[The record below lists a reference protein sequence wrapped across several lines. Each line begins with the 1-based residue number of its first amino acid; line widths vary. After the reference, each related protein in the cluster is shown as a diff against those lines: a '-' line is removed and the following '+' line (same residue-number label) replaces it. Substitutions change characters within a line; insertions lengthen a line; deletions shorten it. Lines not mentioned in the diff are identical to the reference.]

1 MDIKALGSSNLK
13 QAAGHPAAA
22 EESPKQSV
30 AAAAP
35 SEPSGPVDPAELEE
49 AVAHLQ
55 DYVQNV
61 NRSLQFEID
70 DSSGMVV
77 VQVFAKDSGEL
88 IRQIPSEEALRLA
101 EQLDDA
107 RTLLFEARA

>member
-1 MDIKALGSSNLK
+1 MDINALGSSNLK
-13 QAAGHPAAA
+13 QAAANPATA
-22 EESPKQSV
+22 EESPKQSAV
-30 AAAAP
+30 VAAP
-35 SEPSGPVDPAELEE
+35 SESGALVDPAELEE

-77 VQVFAKDSGEL
+77 VQVYARDSGEL

-107 RTLLFEARA
+107 RTLLFETRV